1 MYLFERLCLVK
12 SPVIFIIGLYLHMMV
27 EVGRV
32 VPHIELSLL
41 DMSGQ
46 AGRYDPRM
54 TKNINLMTA
63 LDTLPKQQSYI
74 PDK

>member
-1 MYLFERLCLVK
+1 
-12 SPVIFIIGLYLHMMV
+12 MMV

-46 AGRYDPRM
+46 AGRYYPTM